1 MKCILHIGTEK
12 TGTTVLQNWLYD
24 NKEKLSQVGIYLSD
38 SIGVTNNRL
47 IPAYFGETLDEF
59 HMDTG
64 ITNKQEKKKYFSGF
78 LDNLNGEISNAKIK
92 HHTFIIT
99 SEHLHS
105 RLTRAEEIQSLHA
118 FLSNAF
124 DEISVICYFRDQF
137 DLAVSLYSTALKL
150 HSTENINEFFITEK
164 VGPETYYFNYLN
176 IANNWA
182 GVFERQNCIFRIYDR
197 QRFIDNDIRK
207 DFLSI
212 IANNIDLRNLNMSIN
227 SANESL
233 FALQAVAYRRINK
246 IIPYRNS
253 DNQEINPK
261 NLEAKK
267 MIDSIDA
274 LKVGKIFSP
283 LGKKIRDSFKTV
295 NENFF
300 AKYFDSATK
309 FSTSDTYNL
318 NNLSIKKGGKPP
330 EA

>member
-12 TGTTVLQNWLYD
+12 TGTTLLQNWLYD

-38 SIGVTNNRL
+38 SIGTNNNRL
-47 IPAYFGETLDEF
+47 IPAYFGETLDDF
-59 HMDTG
+59 HMDNG
-64 ITNKQEKKKYFSGF
+64 IANNKEKKKYFSGF

-105 RLTRAEEIQSLHA
+105 RLTRVEEIQNLYD

-124 DEISVICYFRDQF
+124 DEIKVICYFRDQF

-150 HSTENINEFFITEK
+150 NSAVNINEFFIIEK
-164 VGPETYYFNYLN
+164 VEPERYYFNYLN

-182 GVFERQNCIFRIYDR
+182 EVFERQNCIFKIYDR
-197 QRFIDNDIRK
+197 QLFIDNDLRK

-212 IANNIDLRNLNMSIN
+212 IANNINFGNLNMSIN

-233 FALQAVAYRRINK
+233 FALQAVVYKIINK
-246 IIPYRNS
+246 TIPYINS
-253 DNQEINPK
+253 DNQKINPK

-283 LGKKIRDSFKTV
+283 LVKKIRDSFKTV

-300 AKYFDSATK
+300 AKYFDSATT
-309 FSTSDTYNL
+309 FSTSDTCNL
-318 NNLSIKKGGKPP
+318 NNLSIKKGVKSP